1 MHACKHTTVLR
12 LVPAGYG
19 VEVDVWALGVILYI
33 LLCGFPPFRSR
44 DRDQEELFQLIK
56 QGQLHFLCPYWDTIS
71 DGAQATGETCANS
84 NEQTASNFV
93 LVGVLC
99 RGQRSCEGP
108 GPAGAQR
115 EADGGADVAAS
126 LGEG

>member
-1 MHACKHTTVLR
+1 MHCNHTTVLR

-56 QGQLHFLCPYWDTIS
+56 QGQLHFLSPYWDAVS
-71 DGAQATGETCANS
+71 DGAEATVQNS
-84 NEQTASNFV
+84 KFVASKK
-93 LVGVLC
+93 
-99 RGQRSCEGP
+99 
-108 GPAGAQR
+108 
-115 EADGGADVAAS
+115 
-126 LGEG
+126 